1 MPRIMYATLDAG
13 RITATVRDI
22 SQRLSEEFPGSGL
35 SQVSVSLCDL
45 AEVSAARARRLARP
59 DWRIRIPVGLAV
71 AALIG
76 VAGFALTRL
85 PRIDLASSMS
95 DLAQGLEAGV
105 SDIIFLGVA
114 LFFLFSLEA
123 RSKRRQALAS
133 LNDLRSIAHVI
144 DMHQLTKDPEIAR
157 HAGEART
164 MSQIEIARYLDYCSE
179 LLAVTSKLAA
189 LHLQAFSDPVVLDS
203 VNGIQ
208 ALTLGLSGKI
218 WQKIM
223 ILDMVASAARR

>member
-1 MPRIMYATLDAG
+1 MYATLDAG

-22 SQRLSEEFPGSGL
+22 SRGLSEEFPGSGL

-105 SDIIFLGVA
+105 SDVIFLGVA

-123 RSKRRQALAS
+123 RSKRRQALAG

-157 HAGEART
+157 HAGEAKT
-164 MSQIEIARYLDYCSE
+164 MSRIEIARYLDYCSE